1 MLAEKGILLVNDFS
15 DNVLR
20 HERVSVFIVIKHDYS
35 KSCGKLSKDVDNSK
49 KCCMKFYY
57 INSYELRAGNIEKLK
72 TKYHAISRAKLMAV
86 GVKKGIFSLP
96 VET

>member
-57 INSYELRAGNIEKLK
+57 INSYELRAGNIEKPK
-72 TKYHAISRAKLMAV
+72 TKYHTISE
-86 GVKKGIFSLP
+86 S
-96 VET
+96 ETHGRGCQKRHFFPSS